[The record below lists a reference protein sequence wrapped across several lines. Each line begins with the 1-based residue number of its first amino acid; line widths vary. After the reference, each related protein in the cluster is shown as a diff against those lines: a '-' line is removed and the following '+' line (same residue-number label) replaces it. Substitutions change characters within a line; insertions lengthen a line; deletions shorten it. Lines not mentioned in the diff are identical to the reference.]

1 MNKNE
6 KKLKKFKIFLKKGLT
21 NGFKSGIIYKLSASG
36 LRRSLKIEQQT
47 KKYKHTKKCEETV
60 KEFEKHELKGKSV

>member
-21 NGFKSGIIYKLSASG
+21 NGFKSGIIYKLSA
-36 LRRSLKIEQQT
+36 RD
-47 KKYKHTKKCEETV
+47 CEG
-60 KEFEKHELKGKSV
+60 H